1 MFYMG
6 LQVESVDLIAYGL
19 IPKFIGRL
27 PIIVSLSALTEDEQL
42 PILKEPKNA
51 LGKQYKKM
59 FLMTDVELRFS
70 ENAYQQIA
78 RKALARNMGARGLRA
93 LLEDMLTEAMFEVP
107 GDRQSSSTVSVVL
120 VDEKSVGTINGPVSG
135 AKILHRDSRVEA
147 VLL

>member
-42 PILKEPKNA
+42 P
-51 LGKQYKKM
+51 
-59 FLMTDVELRFS
+59 VELRFS